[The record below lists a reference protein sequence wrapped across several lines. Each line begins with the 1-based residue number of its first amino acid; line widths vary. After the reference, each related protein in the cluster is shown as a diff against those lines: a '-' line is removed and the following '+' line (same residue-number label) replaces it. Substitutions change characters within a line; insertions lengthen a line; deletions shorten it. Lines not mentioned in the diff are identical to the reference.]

1 MSGPPTQTSVRLL
14 GSGYEPHVDAVDG
27 QLIYSILV
35 DSSFVSLEFS
45 FAIEQRDLDVLVQDP
60 YRGAVLECVAFTV
73 LQRSMILGNE
83 QVTQEAFSRL
93 VAQILHGA
101 PADVVRLIATI
112 NDEHNTDIG
121 FYVAAAIA
129 RQKR

>member
-1 MSGPPTQTSVRLL
+1 MRLL
-14 GSGYEPHVDAVDG
+14 GSGYEPHIDAVDG

-60 YRGAVLECVAFTV
+60 YRGAVLECITFTV

-83 QVTQEAFSRL
+83 QVTQDAFSRL
-93 VAQILHGA
+93 VAQILHGT
-101 PADVVRLIATI
+101 PADIAQLIETI
-112 NDEHNTDIG
+112 NQEHNTDIG
-121 FYVAAAIA
+121 FYVAAAMA

>member
-1 MSGPPTQTSVRLL
+1 M

-27 QLIYSILV
+27 ELIYSILV

-45 FAIEQRDLDVLVQDP
+45 FAIEQRDLDVLVEDR
-60 YRGAVLECVAFTV
+60 YRGAVLECIAFTV

-83 QVTQEAFSRL
+83 RVTQEAFSRL

-101 PADVVRLIATI
+101 PADVEQLISTI
-112 NDEHNTDIG
+112 NQEHNTDMG
-121 FYVAAAIA
+121 FYVTAAIA